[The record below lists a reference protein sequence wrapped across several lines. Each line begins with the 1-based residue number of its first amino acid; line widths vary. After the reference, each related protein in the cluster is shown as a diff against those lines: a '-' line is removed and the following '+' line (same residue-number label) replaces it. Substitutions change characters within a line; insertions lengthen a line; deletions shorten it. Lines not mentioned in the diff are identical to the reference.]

1 MFPPF
6 DTFVCSPRPSSGS
19 PGSAPAFP
27 TFMGTMGSYDSCPA
41 RRGRSLVSLDR
52 LLPLPPDTYISREET
67 GRSPKFL
74 EKPLD
79 SVPWASDSGGS

>member
-27 TFMGTMGSYDSCPA
+27 TFIGTMGSYDSCPA
-41 RRGRSLVSLDR
+41 RRRRSLVSLDR
-52 LLPLPPDTYISREET
+52 LLPLPPDAYNLAGGDWEVSQ
-67 GRSPKFL
+67 
-74 EKPLD
+74 
-79 SVPWASDSGGS
+79 VPGEAP